1 MAKEVWK
8 PGTVL
13 YPLPAVMVSC
23 GTMDRPNIITI
34 AWCGTLCT
42 SPAMTYIS
50 VRPERFSYGLI
61 KESGEFVINLTTEH
75 LTHSVDYCGV
85 KSGKDVDK
93 FKDCG
98 LTAAKSTKISA
109 PSIEECPVNIECKV
123 KQVIETGGTHD
134 IFIAEVVS
142 VSVDD
147 KYFDETGKFHFERTK
162 PICYS
167 HGEYYGLGKVVGSFG
182 YSVRKKKST
191 NNKKNRIKRKEKGVK
206 K

>member
-1 MAKEVWK
+1 MAKEIWK

-13 YPLPAVMVSC
+13 YPVPAVMVSC
-23 GTMDRPNIITI
+23 GTIENPNIITI

-61 KESGEFVINLTTEH
+61 KESGEFVINLSTEA
-75 LTHSVDYCGV
+75 LARAVDFCGV
-85 KSGKDVDK
+85 RSGKDVDK
-93 FKDCG
+93 FKECN
-98 LTAAKSTKISA
+98 LTASESIKVSA
-109 PSIEECPVNIECKV
+109 PSIEESPVNIECKV
-123 KQVIETGGTHD
+123 KQIIETGGTHD

-142 VSVDD
+142 VSVDS
-147 KYFDETGKFHFERTK
+147 KYFDEKGKFHFERTN

-167 HGEYYGLGKVVGSFG
+167 HGEYYGLGKAVGSFG
-182 YSVRKKKST
+182 YSVRKKKATES
-191 NNKKNRIKRKEKGVK
+191 KKTKRKEKGVK